1 MIAERLV
8 NATGRPGLLLVGVVV
23 ASSGPLAGL
32 SLLAGFSPSLAH
44 AAVPD
49 QAQPA
54 KQGSGVANG
63 ALGSRQ
69 VAIGSLRY
77 WDDGLAEMSYY
88 RATDVIYGKP
98 RGYVR
103 VHMVNRQWMDPTTGV
118 KAAEAPGSVP
128 VLKLNISEEVPTE
141 NYNYRY
147 MTSIF
152 LKRDDLAPFKM
163 SFSSQDW
170 CGMTF
175 KQLRWAKDS
184 LEIRSFSYF
193 GGEGDNVWQLA
204 PDAVVF
210 DALFLIARDV
220 AAVGAP
226 RTLNILHSQRS
237 NHQVQPKV
245 EPGVLTP
252 ERLGR
257 VSTALGDIDAVRIN
271 LAWEGAPTSFV
282 VERAPPHRLL
292 RYRVGPLQGE
302 LLAVERRMYWDRSKP
317 SSFYPVNEAP

>member
-1 MIAERLV
+1 MIAESLV
-8 NATGRPGLLLVGVVV
+8 KATGRLRLLLVGMVV
-23 ASSGPLAGL
+23 ASLGPLAILGPLAG
-32 SLLAGFSPSLAH
+32 SSPSLAQ

-54 KQGSGVANG
+54 KQNPGVAKD

-69 VAIGSLRY
+69 AAIGSLRY

-88 RATDVIYGKP
+88 RATDVIYGMP

-103 VHMVNRQWMDPTTGV
+103 VHMVNRQWMDPATGV
-118 KAAEAPGSVP
+118 KTAEAPGSVP

-163 SFSSQDW
+163 SLSSQDW

-175 KQLRWAKDS
+175 KQLRWANDS
-184 LEIRSFSYF
+184 LEIKSFSYF
-193 GGEGDNVWQLA
+193 GDEGDNVWQVA

-210 DALFLIARDV
+210 DALFIIARDV

-226 RTLNILHSQRS
+226 RNLNILHSHRS
-237 NHQVQPKV
+237 NHQVPPKV

-252 ERLGR
+252 ESLGR
-257 VSTALGDIDAVRIN
+257 ISTALGDINAVRIN
-271 LAWEGAPTSFV
+271 LAWKGAPTSFV
-282 VERAPPHRLL
+282 VEQAPPYRLL

-317 SSFYPVNEAP
+317 SSFYPINEAP